1 MFDERASQRHT
12 HKNKTTY
19 SQGVFIDHGT
29 GIVIGETAVVGH
41 NVSMLHMVTLG
52 GSGKKHVDRHP
63 KIGTLC
69 VKMCVCL
76 SVCLCVCAPRPDPHK
91 QNTHINSH
99 HIITG
104 DGVLL
109 GAGATILGNV
119 KVGSGS
125 LVGACSLVLEDIGPN
140 SVAVGVPAKV
150 VGQTTD
156 LAPAQSMRQADA
168 IVMVEDDL
176 PDFII

>member
-1 MFDERASQRHT
+1 
-12 HKNKTTY
+12 
-19 SQGVFIDHGT
+19 
-29 GIVIGETAVVGH
+29 
-41 NVSMLHMVTLG
+41 MLHMVTLG

-63 KIGTLC
+63 KIG
-69 VKMCVCL
+69 
-76 SVCLCVCAPRPDPHK
+76 
-91 QNTHINSH
+91 
-99 HIITG
+99 

-119 KVGSGS
+119 QVGKGS

-156 LAPAQSMRQADA
+156 LAPAESMRQADA